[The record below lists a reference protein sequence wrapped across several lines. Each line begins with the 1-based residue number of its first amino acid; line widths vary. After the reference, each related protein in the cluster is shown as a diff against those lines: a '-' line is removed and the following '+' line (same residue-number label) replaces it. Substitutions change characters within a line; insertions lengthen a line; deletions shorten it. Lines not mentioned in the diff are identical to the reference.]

1 MRAALKS
8 YGGGVLYRGGQT
20 YFKTMKKTLIII
32 AAAATVL
39 AALPLT
45 ACKDEDN
52 YSASKYVINATYDDK
67 QNKLTGVADFTFY
80 NSTDNEISDLQFNL
94 WGNAFRKEAKYK
106 PVTDALASKAYYSGT
121 SYGGESVEKV
131 EGCASWEVGGE
142 DENILNVVLN
152 TPVYPEQTTKVSINF
167 TLDLAKINHRTGVT
181 ADTVNLG
188 NFYPVL
194 CAYSSNG
201 FINTPYYH
209 TGDPFVSDCAD
220 YDVSLT
226 LPRGYTAATSGK
238 EVSCSEAGEV
248 TTYRYELKRAR
259 DFAAV
264 LSKKFKVVSR
274 EAGDCEVKLYY
285 TGNSEPKRQ
294 LDAACES
301 LEYFSD
307 TFGGYAYPTLSVVF
321 TPLYVS
327 GMEYPALTM
336 INSALGEADAVY
348 TVAHENAH
356 QWWYAMVGN
365 DQVNCAWQDEGL
377 AEYST
382 VCFFEK
388 HPSYGFTRTAALG
401 SAIKSY
407 RAYYSVYNQIFGKA
421 DTTMTRSLNSFSS
434 DYEYVNIAYNKGLL
448 MFETVRTAM
457 GDSKFFSAT
466 KRYFETNRFK
476 IASPEELISH
486 YAKLHDVEGL
496 FASYIDGKVI
506 I

>member
-1 MRAALKS
+1 MF
-8 YGGGVLYRGGQT
+8 T
-20 YFKTMKKTLIII
+20 
-32 AAAATVL
+32 

-45 ACKDEDN
+45 ALTACKKDGA
-52 YSASKYVINATYDDK
+52 YSASRYEICATYDE
-67 QNKLTGVADFTFY
+67 NERTLSGVVDFTFR

-94 WGNAFRKEAKYK
+94 WGNAFRSGAKYK
-106 PVTDALASKAYYSGT
+106 PVTDALYSKAYYSGT

-131 EGCASWEVGGE
+131 EGCASWEIGGE

-152 TPVYPEQTTKVSINF
+152 SPVYPEQTAKISITY

-194 CAYSSNG
+194 CAYSGEG
-201 FINTPYYH
+201 FINAPYYAS
-209 TGDPFVSDCAD
+209 GDPFVSECAD

-226 LPRGYTAATSGK
+226 LPQGYTAATSGK
-238 EVSCSEAGEV
+238 ELSRAEAGEV
-248 TTYRYELKRAR
+248 VTYRYELKRAR

-264 LSKKFKVVSR
+264 LSKKFKVLTR
-274 EAGDCEVKLYY
+274 EVNGCEVKLYY
-285 TGNSEPKRQ
+285 LSDGEPKRQ
-294 LDAACES
+294 MDAACES
-301 LEYFSD
+301 LEYYSS
-307 TFGGYAYPTLSVVF
+307 TFGGYAYPTLSIVM
-321 TPLYVS
+321 TPLCVS

-336 INSALGEADAVY
+336 INSGLSETDAVY
-348 TVAHENAH
+348 TIAHENAH

-382 VCFFEK
+382 LCFFET
-388 HPSYGFTRTAALG
+388 HPAYGYTRTQTLG
-401 SAIKSY
+401 AAIKAY

-421 DTTMTRSLNSFSS
+421 DTTMTRSLGAFAS

-448 MFETVRTAM
+448 MFEAVRTAM
-457 GDSKFFSAT
+457 GDKKFFSACQS
-466 KRYFETNRFK
+466 YFEANCYK

-486 YAKLHDVEGL
+486 FAAKHDVEGL

>member
-1 MRAALKS
+1 MIL
-8 YGGGVLYRGGQT
+8 
-20 YFKTMKKTLIII
+20 
-32 AAAATVL
+32 AAATAFV
-39 AALPLT
+39 AALPLA
-45 ACKDEDN
+45 ACKKDGEQG
-52 YSASKYVINATYDDK
+52 ASKYVINVAYDAGE
-67 QNKLTGVADFTFY
+67 NKLTGVADFTFY

-94 WGNAFRKEAKYK
+94 WGNAFRRNAKFK
-106 PVTDALASKAYYSGT
+106 PVSDALASKAYYAGT
-121 SYGGESVEKV
+121 SYGGESIEKV
-131 EGCASWEVGGE
+131 EGCTGWEVGGE

-152 TPVYPEQTTKVSINF
+152 SPVYPDQTAKVSITY

-181 ADTVNLG
+181 ASTVNLG

-194 CAYSSNG
+194 CAYSQEG
-201 FINTPYYH
+201 FINSPYYYN
-209 TGDPFVSDCAD
+209 GDPFVSECAD

-238 EVSCSEAGEV
+238 EISRTEAGEV
-248 TTYRYELKRAR
+248 VTTRYELKKAR

-264 LSKKFKVVSR
+264 LSDGFKTVKR
-274 EAGDCEVKLYY
+274 EVNGCEVSLYY
-285 TGNSEPKRQ
+285 CGETEPRREM
-294 LDAACES
+294 DAACES
-301 LEYFSD
+301 LDYYSR
-307 TFGGYAYPTLSVVF
+307 TFGSYVYPTLSVVF

-348 TVAHENAH
+348 AIAHENAH

-382 VCFFEK
+382 VCFFEN
-388 HPSYGFTRTAALG
+388 HPAYGYTRTAALG
-401 SAIKSY
+401 AAIKAY

-421 DTTMTRSLNSFSS
+421 DTAMTRNLGAFAGE
-434 DYEYVNIAYNKGLL
+434 YEYVNIAYNKGLL
-448 MFETVRTAM
+448 MFEAVRAAM
-457 GDSKFFSAT
+457 GDKKFFAAAKS
-466 KRYFETNRFK
+466 YFEDNRFK
-476 IASPEELISH
+476 IAPPEELISH
-486 YAKLHDVEGL
+486 FSAKHDVEGL

>member
-1 MRAALKS
+1 MF
-8 YGGGVLYRGGQT
+8 T
-20 YFKTMKKTLIII
+20 
-32 AAAATVL
+32 

-45 ACKDEDN
+45 ALTACKMDGA
-52 YSASKYVINATYDDK
+52 YSASRYEICATYDE
-67 QNKLTGVADFTFY
+67 NERTLSGVVDFTFR

-94 WGNAFRKEAKYK
+94 WGNAFRSGAKYK
-106 PVTDALASKAYYSGT
+106 PVTDALYSKAYYSGT

-131 EGCASWEVGGE
+131 EGCASWEIGGE

-152 TPVYPEQTTKVSINF
+152 APVYPEQTAKISITY

-194 CAYSSNG
+194 CAYSGEG
-201 FINTPYYH
+201 FINAPYYAS
-209 TGDPFVSDCAD
+209 GDPFVSECAD

-226 LPRGYTAATSGK
+226 LPQGYTAATSGK
-238 EVSCSEAGEV
+238 ELSRAEAGEV
-248 TTYRYELKRAR
+248 VTYRYELKRAR

-264 LSKKFKVVSR
+264 LSKKFKVLTR
-274 EAGDCEVKLYY
+274 EVNGCEVKLYY
-285 TGNSEPKRQ
+285 LSDGEPKRQ
-294 LDAACES
+294 MDAACES
-301 LEYFSD
+301 LEYYSS
-307 TFGGYAYPTLSVVF
+307 TFGGYAYPTLSIVM
-321 TPLYVS
+321 TPLCVS

-336 INSALGEADAVY
+336 INSALTEADAVY
-348 TVAHENAH
+348 TIAHENAH

-365 DQVNCAWQDEGL
+365 DQINCAWQDEGL

-382 VCFFEK
+382 LCFFET
-388 HPSYGFTRTAALG
+388 HPAYGYTRTQTLG
-401 SAIKSY
+401 AAIKAY

-421 DTTMTRSLNSFSS
+421 DTTMTRSLGAFAS

-448 MFETVRTAM
+448 MFEAVRTAM
-457 GDSKFFSAT
+457 GDKKFFSACQS
-466 KRYFETNRFK
+466 YFEANRFK

-486 YAKLHDVEGL
+486 FAAKHDVEGL